1 MLLGDQ
7 RKKAVNKKLLT
18 IALMTSIPTIGVM
31 LSFILMDNIEA
42 NIIIFVVYFFISNG
56 FGFALIK
63 IIKNERVK
71 LKDKKVKVIS
81 LDYVVDFD
89 FENYNPKKQFLPNDF
104 FKGNQENGE
113 FVPILNVVDE
123 NETYKIVIIF
133 NYYIAV
139 IEDQYNQRYLIHTNN
154 LNIIE

>member
-7 RKKAVNKKLLT
+7 RKKRVNQKLLS
-18 IALMTSIPTIGVM
+18 IALTAAIPTIGVM
-31 LSFILMDNIEA
+31 LSFVLMDNIEA

-81 LDYVVDFD
+81 LDFEVDFD
-89 FENYNPKKQFLPNDF
+89 FENYDPKKQFLPNDF
-104 FKGNQENGE
+104 FKGDKENGE
-113 FVPILNVVDE
+113 FVPILNVVDK
-123 NETYKIVIIF
+123 NEIYTIVIIL
-133 NYYIAV
+133 NYYTAV

-154 LNIIE
+154 LKIIE